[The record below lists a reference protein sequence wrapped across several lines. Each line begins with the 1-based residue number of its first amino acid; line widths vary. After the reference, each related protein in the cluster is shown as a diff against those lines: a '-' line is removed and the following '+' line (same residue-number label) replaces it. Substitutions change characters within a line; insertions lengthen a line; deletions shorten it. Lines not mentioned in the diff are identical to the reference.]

1 MAALI
6 KIAESENLS
15 VSHLNFLFQ
24 LLIFFLK
31 NLVLLD
37 EFFTAQADLVGAL
50 ISFAEFHS
58 PFLVAHVLVSVRRFF
73 TLTSKLMLKRTVH
86 FKVLGGTPDDVVRLA
101 CTIHSA
107 NDLVLAGHVEF

>member
-6 KIAESENLS
+6 KITQSENLS
-15 VSHLNFLFQ
+15 LSHLNLLFQ
-24 LLIFFLK
+24 LSIFFFK

-37 EFFTAQADLVGAL
+37 KVFTAQADLVGAL
-50 ISFAEFHS
+50 ISFAEFNS

-86 FKVLGGTPDDVVRLA
+86 FKVLSGTPDDVVRLA
-101 CTIHSA
+101 CTIHPA
-107 NDLVLAGHVEF
+107 NYLVLAGHVKF